1 MFKSL
6 YIRTIFS
13 LSLLI
18 ALTKT
23 AENPQTDQFNNETTK
38 IIEKVEIYL
47 KEKNPDLKKL
57 KKILLSGK
65 VNGLLSTQEILDI
78 FVHLSEKYPNLVKKE
93 KIGNTFKKE
102 DLFYYHLSND
112 F

>member
-1 MFKSL
+1 M
-6 YIRTIFS
+6 
-13 LSLLI
+13 
-18 ALTKT
+18 
-23 AENPQTDQFNNETTK
+23 
-38 IIEKVEIYL
+38 EIYL

-57 KKILLSGK
+57 KNILLSGK

-112 F
+112 FKIKKSKILFTGAHHARELLSSVMVVKIFIEGLHSLIN